1 MSDSGVTLGQ
11 GEIRGALS
19 RADESARSSGAA
31 LRNRYPEWVGV
42 IEGLRAP
49 QCPRTY
55 LPVLAVLLTA
65 RALRSSSELDVLDI
79 QQQTSKRGYAAASI
93 GKLLI
98 PFAVEQGIVLRSKSS
113 QIMNNQPFTFKA
125 RIEPRMSSPLKAAF
139 YDSFYDAANLV
150 NTLEP
155 DAALDVLALLFDLCR
170 ATGIAPIEPVSV
182 EGGKHALAELVQAT
196 AKFATTYSDNGRV
209 GQAFVAAVLDVV
221 YGSNH
226 VVLGNTAD
234 PDASAPGDVQVEGD
248 SGIWLWT
255 EVKQKSVTTGD
266 VEQFVGKV
274 REVGGER
281 ILYCALGNE
290 RYPHNIDR
298 IRIAR
303 LSESAAIDV
312 AIFVSPADFLG
323 DLLNLAPGSFN
334 SLASRLATAM
344 LTRIEEAGCPHT
356 TAEVYRELITPR

>member
-19 RADESARSSGAA
+19 RADESARSIGAA
-31 LRNRYPEWVGV
+31 LRSRYPEWVDV

-93 GKLLI
+93 GKLVI
-98 PFAVEQGIVLRSKSS
+98 PFAVEQGIDLRSKSS

-125 RIEPRMSSPLKAAF
+125 RVEPRMSSPLKAAF
-139 YDSFYDAANLV
+139 YDSFYDAANSV
-150 NTLEP
+150 NALES
-155 DAALDVLALLFDLCR
+155 DAALDLLALLFDLCR
-170 ATGIAPIEPVSV
+170 ATGATVIEPVSV
-182 EGGKHALAELVQAT
+182 EGGLRALAALVQAT
-196 AKFATTYSDNGRV
+196 AEFVTTHSDNGRV

-221 YGSNH
+221 YGSKH

-234 PDASAPGDVQVEGD
+234 PDASVPGDVQVAGD
-248 SGIWLWT
+248 SGVWLWT

-266 VEQFVGKV
+266 VEQFIGKV
-274 REVGGER
+274 RKVGGER

-298 IRIAR
+298 MRIAR
-303 LSESAAIDV
+303 LTESAAIDV
-312 AIFVSPADFLG
+312 AVFVSPADLLG
-323 DLLNLAPGSFN
+323 DLLTLAPGSFN

-344 LTRIEEAGCPHT
+344 LTRLEEAGCPYAT
-356 TAEVYRELITPR
+356 TEAYQDLVGLR